1 MVSRLYPTQ
10 PVVGIGAV
18 ILKEGKILL
27 EKRGNE
33 PAKGQ
38 WSVPGGAVEVGEPLE
53 EAVRREIKE
62 ETGLDGQTSRLL
74 DVVDQVNLDE
84 KGKIQFHYV
93 IIDYLVKVKNGE
105 PKPASDADALKWVPL
120 SEVEDYDLTPS
131 FRRFFVKNRKKL
143 DLEGTSSCL

>member
-1 MVSRLYPTQ
+1 MVKRLYPGQ

-38 WSVPGGAVEVGEPLE
+38 WSIPGGAVEVGEPLE
-53 EAVRREIKE
+53 KAVLREIKE

-84 KGKIQFHYV
+84 KAKIQFHYV
-93 IIDYLVKVKNGE
+93 IIDYLVKVKQGE
-105 PKPASDADALKWVPL
+105 PKPASDADALKWVSL
-120 SEVEDYDLTPS
+120 SEVENYDLT
-131 FRRFFVKNRKKL
+131 
-143 DLEGTSSCL
+143 SSQIFC